1 MVAFGSS
8 NFSRDHASKM
18 MNARYLRISVIF
30 VIVLALL
37 SGVMLAKGKADKLF
51 KDGQAAE
58 AKEDWDKALELYLQA
73 IDVKP
78 NDPNFMIAMR
88 RARFEAGEMHVQQGQ
103 KVRAEGKLAEAMGEF
118 QKALWPIRHPPSRFR
133 K

>member
-1 MVAFGSS
+1 MPVAFGSS
-8 NFSRDHASKM
+8 IFARDHASKM

-73 IDVKP
+73 IDETAQRSQFDDRDAP
-78 NDPNFMIAMR
+78 
-88 RARFEAGEMHVQQGQ
+88 RAF
-103 KVRAEGKLAEAMGEF
+103 
-118 QKALWPIRHPPSRFR
+118 
-133 K
+133 